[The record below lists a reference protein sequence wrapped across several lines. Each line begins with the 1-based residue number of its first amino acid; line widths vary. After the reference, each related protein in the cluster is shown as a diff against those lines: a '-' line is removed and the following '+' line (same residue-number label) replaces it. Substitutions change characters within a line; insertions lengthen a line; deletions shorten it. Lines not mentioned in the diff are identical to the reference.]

1 MLSNNADAFFT
12 TPMPTTITTQARE
25 ASAGGG
31 MPSPR
36 PLSQSA
42 TATAAVPAFLPGIGG
57 YVNSPAYAGSGVS
70 GIMDTIKSNWMLV
83 AGIAAAGLLFTAPGK
98 RLRAKMGF

>member
-1 MLSNNADAFFT
+1 MLGNNADAFFT

-25 ASAGGG
+25 ASAGG

-42 TATAAVPAFLPGIGG
+42 TATAAVPAFLPGIGA
-57 YVNSPAYAGSGVS
+57 YVNAPSYAGVG
-70 GIMDTIKSNWMLV
+70 GIVDTLKANWMLI
-83 AGIAAAGLLFTAPGK
+83 AGVVAAGLFLTKPGK
-98 RLRAKMGF
+98 QIRAKLGF